1 MSLFLELLIKGGPI
15 TWLIFGLG
23 LIALIMILERLFH
36 FHRAQINVPEFMR
49 GVINVL
55 KRNNT
60 VEAISIC
67 DETPG
72 PVAQMLRA
80 AILRCGKGEKAMRQA
95 VHEAGLAEIP
105 RMEKCLKGLATIA
118 YLTPLLGLLGT
129 VIGMITLFQ
138 SMEQSGTFVD
148 TKSLAEGIWQALL
161 STAAGLT
168 IAIPTYG
175 FYNYFIGRIDSL
187 IVEMEKASSEMI
199 YFLLENNVHVET
211 TRSGKDGNSIS

>member
-1 MSLFLELLIKGGPI
+1 MSLFLELLMKGGPI
-15 TWLIFGLG
+15 TWLIFILG
-23 LIALIMILERLFH
+23 LISLVMILERIFH

-60 VEAISIC
+60 IEAISIC

-80 AILRCGKGEKAMRQA
+80 AILRSGKDEKAMRQA
-95 VHEAGLAEIP
+95 VQEAGLAEIP
-105 RMEKCLKGLATIA
+105 RLEKCLKALATIA
-118 YLTPLLGLLGT
+118 YITPLLGLLGT

-138 SMEQSGTFVD
+138 SMEQSGTFID
-148 TKSLAEGIWQALL
+148 TRSLAAGIWQALL

-168 IAIPTYG
+168 IAIPSYG
-175 FYNYFIGRIDSL
+175 FYNYFIGRIDSI

-199 YFLLENNVHVET
+199 YFLLENNHQLQTAKTE
-211 TRSGKDGNSIS
+211 KYAD

>member
-1 MSLFLELLIKGGPI
+1 MSLFLELLMKGGPI
-15 TWLIFGLG
+15 TLLIFVLG
-23 LIALIMILERLFH
+23 LISFIMILERIFH

-60 VEAISIC
+60 IEAISIC

-72 PVAQMLRA
+72 PVAQLLRA
-80 AILRCGKGEKAMRQA
+80 AILRCGKGEKAMNQA
-95 VHEAGLAEIP
+95 VQEVGLAEIP
-105 RMEKCLKGLATIA
+105 RLEKCLKALATIA
-118 YLTPLLGLLGT
+118 YIAPLLGLLGT

-148 TKSLAEGIWQALL
+148 TKSLAAGIWQALL

-168 IAIPTYG
+168 IAIPSYG
-175 FYNYFIGRIDSL
+175 FYNYFIGRIDSI

-199 YFLLENNVHVET
+199 YFLLENNLHIDTAKSE
-211 TRSGKDGNSIS
+211 KNGN